1 MRSPYLFLDAPAL
14 GSAAAVVRHWC
25 DVGDR
30 ADFQADRIQRAHR
43 GFAAR
48 PRSLDADFDVLDAAL
63 LRRASGALGGDLRR
77 ERRRLARA
85 LETGVAR
92 GRPGERVALP

>member
-1 MRSPYLFLDAPAL
+1 MTRGVDSASLR
-14 GSAAAVVRHWC
+14 SAAAVMRHGG

-30 ADFQADRIQRAHR
+30 TDLEADRIERAHR